1 MPCALVHRCR
11 GSVLAAIVI
20 CGVVAL
26 PAVGSFAAISPSVGV
41 LDVSVLKPGSESKQS
56 VTLTNSGREAMNI
69 LAAKAQC
76 SACTKLEFQPQELAS
91 GESTSFTVRFAPEK
105 DYPEGPVQGKIL
117 ITTSDKD
124 QPHLLIK
131 LTGYVTKTAALV
143 PWELAISQPQLPGS
157 TLHEDLELVNVSDRE
172 LRVLY
177 ATSDSGGPQLD
188 GKVPPVAANS
198 RQKAKLT
205 WYLPK
210 EDGKYGG
217 NLILYTDHPNLSKL
231 VLPYTVEVS
240 ASAKSTSQPSAVPFP
255 SAPSV
260 PPTTHVNPVRSA
272 APASPQSASSQAA
285 APALTS
291 APIAPA
297 SGTQL
302 LAPSTDVPAPAT
314 QPDPRLVHL
323 ELKDGLT
330 LKDLVEVIASQLKL
344 NLVYEE
350 SALNVPVAIRLS
362 APLPEDALLPLLRSV
377 LQAKG
382 FALVSTERKEIWRIV
397 SAKEAP
403 GLISPK
409 GVEGGPEQLETQVIA
424 PKHLEADALATLLKG
439 FVTSGT
445 GQITAVPAAKLLII
459 TDYKTQLTKL
469 KELVDLIDKDLPK
482 EEVGVQVVQIK
493 AAEASPLA
501 DRVLKLLSQLST
513 AQGLKPEQSRL
524 FISPDTQ
531 SNQLILIGPK
541 DQFSQ
546 AQELIQR
553 FDTAPTTLRVTYSL
567 ADEQLASIPPLVN
580 QILGSA
586 ANQRAPDGETRML
599 LAGSTLSVLATEGQ
613 HQRIRQ
619 LLDQTSHP
627 AGEAPETSVLKAYS
641 VQNRDAAEIQ
651 ATLRRLLSIG
661 GSGGS
666 GGQFSGME
674 LPKPHASS
682 SEAISQEG
690 VSRVGNA
697 IPPSPESPSPAP
709 STRPAHA
716 AVLAAASS
724 QAPAQITVDTGTNSL
739 LIAAT
744 PDLHRRLADLIQQL
758 DKRQPQVLLEVM
770 LVSVADS
777 DSFSYAV
784 EAALRTTIGGSE
796 QQIGSDLGI
805 GTGALGN
812 RQLAIGTGLNAA
824 IFNPGAFSVFLRALS
839 QTNKAKVLSLPQ
851 VLALDNKQALLRSV
865 QQQPFTS
872 VNASNTVATTSFG
885 GFAEAGTTLEITPHI
900 APADYLNLEYR
911 LEVSSFTGNA
921 SAASVPPPRRL
932 DTISS
937 SITVP
942 DGYTVIVGGLSGSAS
957 SKAVNKIP
965 GLGDIPIL
973 GILGRSE
980 SISANSSTFYVFVR
994 PTILRSSAFE
1004 DLKLLSQ
1011 AQRQEAGLP
1020 PDLPQSEPQYI
1031 R

>member
-1 MPCALVHRCR
+1 MTYVKFATALSLVVAMFAAARVEALVNADPA
-11 GSVLAAIVI
+11 VVDV
-20 CGVVAL
+20 GVVRAERECNRSIKL
-26 PAVGSFAAISPSVGV
+26 RNASMVPVRI
-41 LDVSVLKPGSESKQS
+41 
-56 VTLTNSGREAMNI
+56 REA
-69 LAAKAQC
+69 KSQC
-76 SACTKLEFQPQELAS
+76 TACTKVEFQPQELAPGKS
-91 GESTSFTVRFAPEK
+91 MTFSVRFAPDK
-105 DYPEGPVQGKIL
+105 DYAEGPVIGKIL

-143 PWELAISQPQLPGS
+143 PWELILGDAHLPGS
-157 TLHEDLELVNVSDRE
+157 ILHQDMELVNVSDKE

-177 ATSDSGGPQLD
+177 ATSDPGGPRLD
-188 GKVPPVAANS
+188 GKVPPVPANS
-198 RQKAKLT
+198 RQKLKLT
-205 WYLPK
+205 WDLPK
-210 EDGKYGG
+210 LEGKYSG
-217 NLILYTDHPNLSKL
+217 NLILYTDHPNLTKL
-231 VLPYTVEVS
+231 VLPYAVEVS
-240 ASAKSTSQPSAVPFP
+240 ASAKPASQPATQAS
-255 SAPSV
+255 SMQIAPSV
-260 PPTTHVNPVRSA
+260 GVVGSAQPTGA
-272 APASPQSASSQAA
+272 APTSNQMPIVLASASPPP
-285 APALTS
+285 APDP
-291 APIAPA
+291 PI
-297 SGTQL
+297 
-302 LAPSTDVPAPAT
+302 PAT
-314 QPDPRLVHL
+314 QPAARVIHL

-350 SALNVPVAIRLS
+350 SALNAPVAVRLS
-362 APLPEDALLPLLRSV
+362 GPLPEDALLPLLRSV

-409 GVEGGPEQLETQVIA
+409 AEGGPEQLETQVIA

-445 GQITAVPAAKLLII
+445 GQITAVPAAKLLIV
-459 TDYKTQLTKL
+459 TDYKTQLVKL
-469 KELVDLIDKDLPK
+469 KDLVELIDKDLPK

-501 DRVLKLLSQLST
+501 DKVLKLLSQLST

-531 SNQLILIGPK
+531 SNQLIFIGPK
-541 DQFSQ
+541 DQFPQ

-553 FDTAPTTLRVTYSL
+553 FDTAPTMLRVTYSL
-567 ADEQLASIPPLVN
+567 SDEQLSSIPPLVN
-580 QILGSA
+580 QILGSSPTKI
-586 ANQRAPDGETRML
+586 APDGGTKVL
-599 LAGSTLSVLATEGQ
+599 LAGSTLSVVATEGQ

-627 AGEAPETSVLKAYS
+627 AGEAPETAVLKAYS

-651 ATLRRLLSIG
+651 ATLLRLLSIG
-661 GSGGS
+661 GSGGNAGQLS
-666 GGQFSGME
+666 GLE

-1011 AQRQEAGLP
+1011 AQQEMAGLP
-1020 PDLPQSEPQYI
+1020 PDLPQSEPQYM